1 MLVAHARC
9 PHSDRGR
16 NAAQMAEAATLAVS
30 AEDST
35 IAVVGAETTAVATTE
50 ATAVGS
56 IEGVG
61 ETAAAA
67 TAVMVTATAG
77 GMVIVVD
84 TAATAAGMA
93 TATAAGMATA
103 TAAGMA
109 IATAA
114 GMATAVVGADV
125 SFRPSGVAECAPYA
139 CRLFLAADARAP
151 RPHAARAGPDDPLR
165 RRRRSGRTARRPWRL

>member
-93 TATAAGMATA
+93 TATAAGMA
-103 TAAGMA
+103 

-139 CRLFLAADARAP
+139 CRLFLASDARAP

>member
-1 MLVAHARC
+1 MLTRSMLVAHARC

-93 TATAAGMATA
+93 TATAAGMA
-103 TAAGMA
+103 

>member
-1 MLVAHARC
+1 MLTRSMLVAHARC

-93 TATAAGMATA
+93 TATAAGMA
-103 TAAGMA
+103 

-165 RRRRSGRTARRPWRL
+165 RRRRSGRTARRP

>member
-93 TATAAGMATA
+93 TATAAGMA
-103 TAAGMA
+103 